1 MVASRRG
8 VALAGIGL
16 IAATAASAQQQFKA
30 PETAPATF
38 TMSKE
43 YREVQLSALETQ
55 RKLLLSFADSMP
67 EKLYRDKATPAQRDF
82 AQQVGHIA
90 GAAGA
95 ISTIFIKGEK
105 PGAPG
110 DTAAAFA
117 NRAGLKGYVNQQ
129 YDLAVATFNAE
140 TDADRDSKVKFFGGK
155 FIPKW
160 QIWDELNQHAMWTA
174 GQIVANFRKNGMA
187 PPSFLFF

>member
-8 VALAGIGL
+8 ASLAVFGL
-16 IAATAASAQQQFKA
+16 IAATAAGAQMKA

-38 TMSKE
+38 SMSKE
-43 YREVQLSALETQ
+43 YREVQKSALQSQ

-67 EKLYRDKATPAQRDF
+67 EKLYRDKVTPAQRDF
-82 AQQVGHIA
+82 AQQVHHIA
-90 GAAGA
+90 SAVGA
-95 ISTIFIKGEK
+95 ISAIFIKGGK
-105 PGAPG
+105 FTDS
-110 DTAAAFA
+110 DTAAAL
-117 NRAGLKGYVNQQ
+117 NSRAGLKAYINQQ
-129 YDLAVATFNAE
+129 YDAADATLAGQ
-140 TDADRDSKVKFFGGK
+140 TDADRDLRVKFFSG

-160 QIWDELNQHAMWTA
+160 QVWDELNQHSMWTA